1 MVFDSGGRVLLVNE
15 PLLLCMCHLWQ
26 LHLHQAIT
34 DKLSHASYIRYGTT
48 NKKILK
54 DFSGPL
60 EKKKKRETFKEIQ
73 VVKTLPYEKVSR
85 PTGISPASNG
95 LGVTMSASLYCIL
108 LSLFSLF
115 PFSTHC
121 LFFSVC
127 CFSHKY
133 PHQCVS
139 SKSIPTFHF
148 PTCCIIVT
156 PLHTNLQVASFQ
168 SANVRS
174 SDRPR
179 KLVQASG
186 VHCHE
191 RASSTS
197 GCALCTQLSGA
208 A

>member
-1 MVFDSGGRVLLVNE
+1 MKKSQDLQG
-15 PLLLCMCHLWQ
+15 
-26 LHLHQAIT
+26 LHQ
-34 DKLSHASYIRYGTT
+34 LQMVWGSQC
-48 NKKILK
+48 LL
-54 DFSGPL
+54 FSIV
-60 EKKKKRETFKEIQ
+60 FFSI
-73 VVKTLPYEKVSR
+73 VFF
-85 PTGISPASNG
+85 
-95 LGVTMSASLYCIL
+95 
-108 LSLFSLF
+108 SLFSLF

-139 SKSIPTFHF
+139 PKSIPTFHF

-174 SDRPR
+174 SDRPQ
-179 KLVQASG
+179 KLVQVPG

-197 GCALCTQLSGA
+197 GCALCTQLYGIA
-208 A
+208 